1 MKRGFIRTAAIAAA
15 SAAAGTFAASFGIY
29 MFGFY
34 SPRGKQN
41 DDHHILA
48 PIRTR
53 EQYEHSIELIDRL
66 NARPFERVCIRSFDG
81 LRLSGR
87 SYHTKDGAP
96 LAILCHGYR
105 GTPSRDFC
113 GGADIFFGL
122 GFNVLLIEERA
133 HCSSGGH
140 SITFGVKER
149 FDVLSWTGYA
159 VERFGPEVRILLAGI
174 SMGAG
179 TVLMASELDLP
190 GNVRGILADCPFTSP
205 AEIIKEFGRANGIP
219 MRLAYPF
226 ASLGARLFGGF
237 SLTAAETADIMDTTL
252 TRTISIAD
260 CESEIKLHLSFRT
273 PDSVEIE
280 KHAEDI
286 FIWNGITYTE
296 EGTYIQ
302 YFNNIH
308 GCDSTVILTLTLDGN
323 TDPDPGPGPGP
334 NPDTTVTD
342 EAEQILYHKGR

>member
-1 MKRGFIRTAAIAAA
+1 MKSGILRTAAVASA
-15 SAAAGTFAASFGIY
+15 SAAAGTLAASFGIY
-29 MFGFY
+29 LFGFY

-66 NARPFERVCIRSFDG
+66 NAKPFERVSIRSFDG
-81 LRLSGR
+81 LRLNGR
-87 SYHTKDGAP
+87 YYHTKDGAP

-205 AEIIKEFGRANGIP
+205 AEIITEFGRANGIP
-219 MRLAYPF
+219 MKLAYPF
-226 ASLGARLFGGF
+226 AALGARLFGGF
-237 SLTAAETADIMDTTL
+237 SLTAADAAEAVKNAKVPILLIHGEADELVPCAMGRRIAEANPEMIEFHAFPNAGHGLSYVEDTD
-252 TRTISIAD
+252 R
-260 CESEIKLHLSFRT
+260 
-273 PDSVEIE
+273 
-280 KHAEDI
+280 
-286 FIWNGITYTE
+286 YTE
-296 EGTYIQ
+296 LVKIFCGK
-302 YFNNIH
+302 
-308 GCDSTVILTLTLDGN
+308 TL
-323 TDPDPGPGPGP
+323 
-334 NPDTTVTD
+334 
-342 EAEQILYHKGR
+342 R